1 MAKVTV
7 QFTCADCGTTSGRW
21 LGKCPGCGA
30 FGTLVEELHG
40 SASGGDSAAPAPS
53 KPVRIAAVSVDEAA
67 RISTGVS
74 ELDRVL
80 GGGLVPGSLVLV
92 GGEPGVGKSTL
103 LLTALGAIARGG
115 RRALLVTGEESAA
128 QVSLRAA
135 RLGGAESVEILA
147 ETELETVCATLAAE
161 RPDVCVVDS
170 VQTLHASAL
179 GSAPGSV
186 AQVREAAGRLLRV
199 AKEADVATVLVGHVT
214 KDGAVAGPR
223 VLEHLVDCVLQF
235 EGDRHHEH
243 RILRATK
250 NRFGSTNELGV
261 FEMTAAGLQGVL
273 DPSELFG
280 TTHPGEVGAAV
291 GCVLEGTR
299 PLLLEVQALVAPT
312 DLAMPRRVGTGVDPK
327 RLAMIVAVLGRHAG
341 IPLASADVFVN
352 VAGGV
357 RIEEPGAD
365 LAVALAIAS
374 AARGAPVRQD
384 LAAFGE
390 IGLTGR
396 LRQASQAERRLA
408 ECAKLGIATVVAP
421 AGTSE
426 RTSIRLAPAETLR
439 AAIDAGLEAKARAEQ
454 AA

>member
-7 QFTCADCGTTSGRW
+7 QFTCAECGTTSGRW

-30 FGTLVEELHG
+30 FGTLVEEMIG
-40 SASGGDSAAPAPS
+40 SASAPTAAAAS
-53 KPVRIAAVSVDEAA
+53 KPVPLSSVAADEAE
-67 RISTGVS
+67 RISTGVP

-80 GGGLVPGSLVLV
+80 GGGLVPASLVLV

-103 LLTALGAIARGG
+103 LLTALGAIARSG

-128 QVSLRAA
+128 QVSLRGA
-135 RLGGAESVEILA
+135 RLGGVETVEILA
-147 ETELETVCATLAAE
+147 ETDLDVVCATLESE
-161 RPDVCVVDS
+161 RPDVCVIDS
-170 VQTLHASAL
+170 VQTLHAPAL

-186 AQVREAAGRLLRV
+186 GQVREAAGRLLRV
-199 AKEADVATVLVGHVT
+199 AKEAGVATVLVGHVT

-235 EGDRHHEH
+235 EGDRYHEH
-243 RILRATK
+243 RVLRAAK

-261 FEMTAAGLQGVL
+261 FEMTSTGLVGVP

-280 TTHPGEVGAAV
+280 RTHAGEVGAAV

-299 PLLLEVQALVAPT
+299 PILLEIQALVAPT

-341 IPLASADVFVN
+341 VPLARADVFVN

-374 AARGAPVRQD
+374 ASCGAAVRD
-384 LAAFGE
+384 GLAAFGE

-396 LRQASQAERRLA
+396 LRQASQAERRIE
-408 ECAKLGIATVVAP
+408 ECAKLGIATVVVP
-421 AGTSE
+421 TGTAG
-426 RTSIRLAPAETLR
+426 RQAAAGLAPVDTLR
-439 AAIDAGLEAKARAEQ
+439 AAIAAGLDAVAEAS
-454 AA
+454 AAT